1 MSLHALYTAPVL
13 WGNTHI
19 LNLIRLL
26 DAREQL
32 RQERIAKEE
41 LVQVRNLP
49 DLRS

>member
-1 MSLHALYTAPVL
+1 MSLHALYIALAPR
-13 WGNTHI
+13 GDTYI

-32 RQERIAKEE
+32 RQKRIAKEE